1 MLIHHCIP
9 QQKSWESVYKAC
21 HVTLPPSFPFSFPP
35 SLPPFF
41 PPHLYLPPSIG
52 SPRVWTSWL
61 LWSRRRLRAWEDKTM
76 CALDTS
82 LCCESM
88 LWSFFLPDLPLSLNN
103 AWLCFQCVCSNVLQ
117 YPVWMLVF
125 FFPISL
131 PLFQYYII
139 PNQGFIQEPWES
151 PSPPNFSIY
160 ICETLVDYS
169 VV

>member
-41 PPHLYLPPSIG
+41 PPPLYLPPSIG
-52 SPRVWTSWL
+52 SPKVWTSWL

-88 LWSFFLPDLPLSLNN
+88 LWSFFLPVLPLSLNN
-103 AWLCFQCVCSNVLQ
+103 AWLCFQCVFQCSSISCLNAC
-117 YPVWMLVF
+117 F
-125 FFPISL
+125 FFSYLTTSLSILHHPPIRVSYRN
-131 PLFQYYII
+131 PGN
-139 PNQGFIQEPWES
+139 PPPPPTS
-151 PSPPNFSIY
+151 PSIY
-160 ICETLVDYS
+160 VKHW
-169 VV
+169 